1 MKVGPFHVDLG
12 PRLRDVEVDDAR
24 EDRLASGH
32 PDERVP
38 DRGERFRGLDQIAD
52 LPFRQ
57 EKDFH
62 HVFPFSA
69 RSSRSSASIRSSP
82 CVR

>member
-1 MKVGPFHVDLG
+1 MGPFHVGLG

-38 DRGERFRGLDQIAD
+38 DRGERLDRPD
-52 LPFRQ
+52 
-57 EKDFH
+57 
-62 HVFPFSA
+62 
-69 RSSRSSASIRSSP
+69 
-82 CVR
+82 